1 MQKNNKKET
10 EQCTLHSVMHSTLE
24 QKEAI
29 YKEIC
34 AWFENEYSPAI
45 TEKDEVAELEK
56 NATEVNAQI
65 KLLRHLISEYC
76 A

>member
-1 MQKNNKKET
+1 MPKDNKKDT

-24 QKEAI
+24 QKEAT

-45 TEKDEVAELEK
+45 TDEDEVAEWEK
-56 NATEVNAQI
+56 NATEINAQI
-65 KLLRHLISEYC
+65 NLLRHLISEYC

>member
-1 MQKNNKKET
+1 MSKSNNKET

-24 QKEAI
+24 QKEAT
-29 YKEIC
+29 YKHIC
-34 AWFENEYSPAI
+34 AWFENDYDSS
-45 TEKDEVAELEK
+45 TDKDEVAEWEK

>member
-1 MQKNNKKET
+1 MQENNNKDT

-24 QKEAI
+24 QKEAT

-34 AWFENEYSPAI
+34 AWFENECDSS
-45 TEKDEVAELEK
+45 TDKDEVAEWEK
-56 NATEVNAQI
+56 YATEVNAQI
-65 KLLRHLISEYC
+65 NLLRYLISEYC

>member
-1 MQKNNKKET
+1 MQKNNKNGT
-10 EQCTLHSVMHSTLE
+10 EQCTLHSVMHRTLE
-24 QKEAI
+24 QKEAT

-45 TEKDEVAELEK
+45 TDEDEVAEWQK

-65 KLLRHLISEYC
+65 KLLRHLLDEYG